1 MLLDS
6 GVCAI
11 SRGEEQKTGSE
22 ASSLSSSSSAS
33 VGDDEVL
40 LLLLLEGEVAE
51 VGARKVKVE
60 GCWRGVLSSTL

>member
-1 MLLDS
+1 M
-6 GVCAI
+6 CAI

-22 ASSLSSSSSAS
+22 ASSLSSSSAS